1 MEKSAVK
8 KNLLSVIL
16 LILFVLPGR
25 VLHSQQAPA
34 GESELPQMVYPKYR
48 RWMSPDKAEVVRFTS
63 PSLQWPSKKFQKF
76 DVRLSQDSLFRASL
90 VQIKEI
96 PFSMINIHQSLAA
109 GEWYWQYRISGK
121 EWSDFASFTV
131 NDSSVDF
138 VPLGIETLIKSI
150 PKTHPRVMFEKEDWS
165 ALQTKTKSYKERSH
179 IVQRANNIIG
189 ERIPSERD
197 ATIQFKGRDENETD
211 KIKKIFSKEV
221 GYEFGKSLHTL
232 TQAYALTKEKKYF
245 DTALL
250 WMREATSWDPE
261 GLTRINDFGDSYI
274 MESLAL
280 AVDVFWEELD
290 PTDIKAILEQ
300 VAARANGFY
309 DKWTNYLE
317 NRNSSMH
324 VWQHIL
330 HRMFL
335 TSLAT
340 IDEIPEAEK
349 WLAYC
354 YELWL
359 AQHPKMAE
367 EDGAWFNGTGYM
379 RMNVMTLLDIPTKLG
394 AYTGQNFFKAP
405 WYGNFMKWLFY
416 AYPPGATSDGF
427 CNDGKKW
434 PMPNLEYG
442 AFADAYA
449 RITGDPIA
457 LQYSKAVFSKLDA
470 LEAPLIDLDYTG
482 GPIEKAV
489 LSDDQDYAWFRLSE
503 GYDLPLPSVDENVKL
518 SEGAFFPDVGVAYFN
533 SNRKDIEN
541 NLRVSIKSSPMG
553 PLAHTHAEHNTFN
566 IAFKGKRLFY
576 NSGYRPWMGAPH
588 TQAWY
593 KHTQGHNGIL
603 VDQYGQPY
611 DSGAY
616 GFLPRFIEGN
626 QLIYAVGDA
635 SHAYQAHELS
645 PKARKDNTPNDM
657 EVKHFRR
664 HYLLLKPN
672 IVVVYDEMEAHKPVD
687 WSWLIHNYHGLKIN
701 DVDQTLETTY
711 GDRGGKVS
719 LFGSTPL
726 DREVTDQ
733 FSVAPKNFLR
743 KKDAYGNLLTYD
755 NHWHFKATTQ
765 KKQEKMRFLA
775 IIQVSDDLN
784 YKEISRMGAGDVF
797 EIEGWKINA
806 QMDTNKSA
814 KISIERKDGQLKF
827 SSHTDTLN
835 QLSKL
840 IENVNGKTVVKTA
853 KDQYPKSI
861 INAAKR

>member
-8 KNLLSVIL
+8 KNFLPITL
-16 LILFVLPGR
+16 LILFFLKGSLLLCQETPV
-25 VLHSQQAPA
+25 V
-34 GESELPQMVYPKYR
+34 ESEIPKLVYPKYR
-48 RWMSPDKAEVVRFTS
+48 RWMSPDNAEVVRFNS

-76 DVRLSQDSLFRASL
+76 DVRLSRDSLFKESL
-90 VQIKEI
+90 FQIKEI
-96 PFSMINIHQSLAA
+96 PFSMINIHKSLAA
-109 GEWYWQYRISGK
+109 GEWYWQYKVSGK

-131 NDSSVDF
+131 NDSSIDF
-138 VPLGIETLIKSI
+138 APAGIEILIKSI
-150 PKTHPRVMFEKEDWS
+150 PKTHPRVMLKKDDWS
-165 ALQTKTKSYKERSH
+165 ALMIKVMPYKERYH
-179 IVQRANNIIG
+179 ILERANNLIG
-189 ERIPSERD
+189 KRIPSERD
-197 ATIQFKGRDENETD
+197 ALIKFEGRDKQETD
-211 KIKKIFSKEV
+211 KIKKNFSKEV
-221 GYEFGKSLHTL
+221 GYEFGKSLQTL

-250 WMREATSWDPE
+250 WMREATSWNPE

-290 PTDIKAILEQ
+290 IIERKAILEQ

-309 DKWTNYLE
+309 KKWTNYLE

-349 WLAYC
+349 WLTYI

-379 RMNVMTLLDIPTKLG
+379 RMNVMTLLDIPLKLG
-394 AYTGQNFFKAP
+394 AYTGQNFFRTP
-405 WYGNFMKWLFY
+405 WYSNFMKWLFY

-449 RITGDPIA
+449 RITGDPVA

-470 LEAPLIDLDYTG
+470 LEEPLVDLDYTG
-482 GPIEKAV
+482 GPLEKAV
-489 LSDDQDYAWFRLSE
+489 LSDDQDYAWFRITE
-503 GYDLPLPSVDENVKL
+503 GYDMPLPSMDENIKL
-518 SEGAFFPDVGVAYFN
+518 SDAAFFPDVGVAYFN
-533 SNRKDIEN
+533 SNRKNIEN

-566 IAFKGKRLFY
+566 IAYKGKRLFY

-588 TQAWY
+588 TLAWY

-603 VDQYGQPY
+603 VDQHGQPY

-616 GFLPRFIEGN
+616 GFIPKFIEGN

-645 PKARKDNTPNDM
+645 PKARKDNIPNDM
-657 EVKHFRR
+657 GVKHFRR

-672 IVVVYDEMEAHKPVD
+672 IIVVYDEMEAHKPVD
-687 WSWLIHNYHGLKIN
+687 WSWLIHNYQGLKIN
-701 DVDQTLETTY
+701 DEDQTVETTY
-711 GDRGGKVS
+711 EDRGGKVS
-719 LFGSTPL
+719 LYGSTPL
-726 DREVTDQ
+726 DREVTNQ

-743 KKDAYGNLLTYD
+743 KKDGRGNLLTYK

-765 KKQEKMRFLA
+765 KKQDKMRYLA
-775 IIQVSDDLN
+775 IIQVSDDLK
-784 YKEISRMGAGDVF
+784 YKEIFQIEDSDVF
-797 EIEGWKINA
+797 EIEGWKISA

-814 KISIERKDGQLKF
+814 KISIERKDGKLKF
-827 SSHTDTLN
+827 LSHTG
-835 QLSKL
+835 KL
-840 IENVNGKTVVKTA
+840 DKFYRLTENVNGKTVVKTA
-853 KDQYPKSI
+853 QDHYPKSI

>member
-1 MEKSAVK
+1 
-8 KNLLSVIL
+8 
-16 LILFVLPGR
+16 
-25 VLHSQQAPA
+25 
-34 GESELPQMVYPKYR
+34 
-48 RWMSPDKAEVVRFTS
+48 
-63 PSLQWPSKKFQKF
+63 
-76 DVRLSQDSLFRASL
+76 
-90 VQIKEI
+90 
-96 PFSMINIHQSLAA
+96 
-109 GEWYWQYRISGK
+109 
-121 EWSDFASFTV
+121 
-131 NDSSVDF
+131 
-138 VPLGIETLIKSI
+138 
-150 PKTHPRVMFEKEDWS
+150 
-165 ALQTKTKSYKERSH
+165 
-179 IVQRANNIIG
+179 
-189 ERIPSERD
+189 
-197 ATIQFKGRDENETD
+197 
-211 KIKKIFSKEV
+211 
-221 GYEFGKSLHTL
+221 
-232 TQAYALTKEKKYF
+232 
-245 DTALL
+245 
-250 WMREATSWDPE
+250 
-261 GLTRINDFGDSYI
+261 
-274 MESLAL
+274 
-280 AVDVFWEELD
+280 
-290 PTDIKAILEQ
+290 
-300 VAARANGFY
+300 
-309 DKWTNYLE
+309 
-317 NRNSSMH
+317 
-324 VWQHIL
+324 
-330 HRMFL
+330 
-335 TSLAT
+335 
-340 IDEIPEAEK
+340 
-349 WLAYC
+349 
-354 YELWL
+354 
-359 AQHPKMAE
+359 
-367 EDGAWFNGTGYM
+367 
-379 RMNVMTLLDIPTKLG
+379 
-394 AYTGQNFFKAP
+394 
-405 WYGNFMKWLFY
+405 
-416 AYPPGATSDGF
+416 
-427 CNDGKKW
+427 
-434 PMPNLEYG
+434 MPNLEYG

-566 IAFKGKRLFY
+566 IAYKGKRLFY

-588 TQAWY
+588 TLAWY

-603 VDQYGQPY
+603 VDQHGQPY

-701 DVDQTLETTY
+701 DVDQTVETTY
-711 GDRGGKVS
+711 EDRGGKVS
-719 LFGSTPL
+719 LYGSTPL

-733 FSVAPKNFLR
+733 FSVVPKNFLR

-775 IIQVSDDLN
+775 IIQVSDDLK

-827 SSHTDTLN
+827 SSHTEPLN

>member
-16 LILFVLPGR
+16 LILFVLPGS
-25 VLHSQQAPA
+25 VLRSQQAPA

-76 DVRLSQDSLFRASL
+76 DVRVSQDSLFRASL

-138 VPLGIETLIKSI
+138 TPVGIETLIKSI

-165 ALQTKTKSYKERSH
+165 ALQTKTKSCKERSH

-290 PTDIKAILEQ
+290 PTDRKAILEQ

-330 HRMFL
+330 HRIFL

-349 WLAYC
+349 WLAYS

-379 RMNVMTLLDIPTKLG
+379 RMNVMTLLDIPMKLG

-503 GYDLPLPSVDENVKL
+503 GYDLPPPSVDENVNL
-518 SEGAFFPDVGVAYFN
+518 SEAAFFPDVGVAYFN

-566 IAFKGKRLFY
+566 IAYKGKRLFY

-603 VDQYGQPY
+603 VDQQGQPY

-701 DVDQTLETTY
+701 DVDQTVETTY
-711 GDRGGKVS
+711 EDRGGKVS
-719 LFGSTPL
+719 LYGSTPL

-775 IIQVSDDLN
+775 IIQVSDDLK

-827 SSHTDTLN
+827 SSHTEPLN

>member
-16 LILFVLPGR
+16 LILFVLPGS
-25 VLHSQQAPA
+25 VLLSQQAPA

-76 DVRLSQDSLFRASL
+76 DVRVSQDSLFRASL

-96 PFSMINIHQSLAA
+96 PFSMINIHQSLTA

-138 VPLGIETLIKSI
+138 APVGIETLIKSI

-165 ALQTKTKSYKERSH
+165 ALQTKTKSYKERSN

-250 WMREATSWDPE
+250 WMREATSWDPD

-290 PTDIKAILEQ
+290 PTDRKAILEQ

-335 TSLAT
+335 TSLVT

-349 WLAYC
+349 WLAYS

-379 RMNVMTLLDIPTKLG
+379 RMNVMTLLDIPMKLG

-405 WYGNFMKWLFY
+405 WYGNFIMWLFY

-533 SNRKDIEN
+533 SNRKDLEN

-566 IAFKGKRLFY
+566 IAYKGKRLFY

-701 DVDQTLETTY
+701 DVDQTVETTY
-711 GDRGGKVS
+711 KDRGGKVS
-719 LFGSTPL
+719 LFSSTPL

-775 IIQVSDDLN
+775 IIQVSDDLK

-827 SSHTDTLN
+827 SSHTEPVN

>member
-138 VPLGIETLIKSI
+138 APVGIETLIKSI

-211 KIKKIFSKEV
+211 KIKKNFSKEV

-290 PTDIKAILEQ
+290 STDRKAILEQ

-349 WLAYC
+349 WLAYS

-379 RMNVMTLLDIPTKLG
+379 RMNLMTLLDIPMKLG

-503 GYDLPLPSVDENVKL
+503 GYDLPLPSVDENVNL
-518 SEGAFFPDVGVAYFN
+518 SEAAFFPDVGVAYFN

-566 IAFKGKRLFY
+566 IAYKGKRLFY

-588 TQAWY
+588 TLAWY

-603 VDQYGQPY
+603 VDQHGQPY

-701 DVDQTLETTY
+701 DVDQTVETTY
-711 GDRGGKVS
+711 EDRGGKVS
-719 LFGSTPL
+719 LYGSTPL

-733 FSVAPKNFLR
+733 FSVVPKNFLR

-775 IIQVSDDLN
+775 IIQVSDDLK

-827 SSHTDTLN
+827 SSHTEPLN

>member
-16 LILFVLPGR
+16 LILFVLPGS
-25 VLHSQQAPA
+25 VLLSQQAPA

-76 DVRLSQDSLFRASL
+76 DVRVSQDSLFRASL

-96 PFSMINIHQSLAA
+96 PFSMINIHQSLTA

-138 VPLGIETLIKSI
+138 TPVGIETLIKSI

-165 ALQTKTKSYKERSH
+165 ALQTKTKSYKERSN

-197 ATIQFKGRDENETD
+197 ATIQFKGRDENERD

-290 PTDIKAILEQ
+290 PTDRKAILEQ

-349 WLAYC
+349 WLAYS

-379 RMNVMTLLDIPTKLG
+379 RMNVMTLLDIPMKLG

-405 WYGNFMKWLFY
+405 WYGNFIKWLFY

-533 SNRKDIEN
+533 SNRKDLEN

-566 IAFKGKRLFY
+566 IAYKGKRLFY

-701 DVDQTLETTY
+701 DVDQTVETTY
-711 GDRGGKVS
+711 KDRGGKVS
-719 LFGSTPL
+719 LFSSTPL

-775 IIQVSDDLN
+775 IIQVSDDLK

-827 SSHTDTLN
+827 SSHTEPVN

>member
-16 LILFVLPGR
+16 LILFVLPGS
-25 VLHSQQAPA
+25 VLLSQQAPA

-76 DVRLSQDSLFRASL
+76 DVRVSQDSLFRASL

-96 PFSMINIHQSLAA
+96 PFSMINIHQSLTA

-138 VPLGIETLIKSI
+138 TPVGIETLIKSI

-165 ALQTKTKSYKERSH
+165 ALQTKTKSYKERSN

-250 WMREATSWDPE
+250 WMREATSWDPD

-290 PTDIKAILEQ
+290 PTDRKAILEQ

-335 TSLAT
+335 TSLVT

-349 WLAYC
+349 WLTYS

-379 RMNVMTLLDIPTKLG
+379 RMNVMTLLDIPMKLG

-405 WYGNFMKWLFY
+405 WYGNFIKWLFY

-533 SNRKDIEN
+533 SNRKDLEN

-566 IAFKGKRLFY
+566 IAYKGKRLFY

-701 DVDQTLETTY
+701 DVDQTVETTY
-711 GDRGGKVS
+711 KDRGGKVS
-719 LFGSTPL
+719 LFSSTPL

-775 IIQVSDDLN
+775 IIQVSDDLK

-827 SSHTDTLN
+827 SSHTEPVN

>member
-16 LILFVLPGR
+16 LILFVLPGS
-25 VLHSQQAPA
+25 VLLSQQAPA

-76 DVRLSQDSLFRASL
+76 DVRVSQDSLFRASL

-96 PFSMINIHQSLAA
+96 PFSMINIHQSLTA

-138 VPLGIETLIKSI
+138 TPVGIETLIKSI

-165 ALQTKTKSYKERSH
+165 ALQTKTKSYKERSN

-250 WMREATSWDPE
+250 WMREATSWDPD

-290 PTDIKAILEQ
+290 PTDRKAILEQ

-335 TSLAT
+335 TSLVT

-349 WLAYC
+349 WLAYS

-379 RMNVMTLLDIPTKLG
+379 RMNVMTLLDIPMKLG

-405 WYGNFMKWLFY
+405 WYGNFIKWLFY

-533 SNRKDIEN
+533 SNRKDLEN

-566 IAFKGKRLFY
+566 IAYKGKRLFY

-701 DVDQTLETTY
+701 DVDQTVETTY
-711 GDRGGKVS
+711 KDRGGKVS
-719 LFGSTPL
+719 LFSSTPL

-775 IIQVSDDLN
+775 IIQVSDDLK

-827 SSHTDTLN
+827 SSHTEPVN

>member
-8 KNLLSVIL
+8 KNILSVIL
-16 LILFVLPGR
+16 LILFVLPGS
-25 VLHSQQAPA
+25 VLRSQQAPA
-34 GESELPQMVYPKYR
+34 GGSELPQMVYPKYR

-76 DVRLSQDSLFRASL
+76 DVRVSQDSLFRASL

-138 VPLGIETLIKSI
+138 APVGIETLIKSI

-165 ALQTKTKSYKERSH
+165 ALQTKTKPYKERSH

-290 PTDIKAILEQ
+290 PTDRKAILEQ

-349 WLAYC
+349 WLAYS

-379 RMNVMTLLDIPTKLG
+379 RMN
-394 AYTGQNFFKAP
+394 
-405 WYGNFMKWLFY
+405 
-416 AYPPGATSDGF
+416 
-427 CNDGKKW
+427 
-434 PMPNLEYG
+434 
-442 AFADAYA
+442 
-449 RITGDPIA
+449 
-457 LQYSKAVFSKLDA
+457 
-470 LEAPLIDLDYTG
+470 
-482 GPIEKAV
+482 
-489 LSDDQDYAWFRLSE
+489 
-503 GYDLPLPSVDENVKL
+503 
-518 SEGAFFPDVGVAYFN
+518 
-533 SNRKDIEN
+533 
-541 NLRVSIKSSPMG
+541 
-553 PLAHTHAEHNTFN
+553 
-566 IAFKGKRLFY
+566 
-576 NSGYRPWMGAPH
+576 
-588 TQAWY
+588 
-593 KHTQGHNGIL
+593 
-603 VDQYGQPY
+603 
-611 DSGAY
+611 
-616 GFLPRFIEGN
+616 
-626 QLIYAVGDA
+626 
-635 SHAYQAHELS
+635 
-645 PKARKDNTPNDM
+645 
-657 EVKHFRR
+657 
-664 HYLLLKPN
+664 
-672 IVVVYDEMEAHKPVD
+672 
-687 WSWLIHNYHGLKIN
+687 
-701 DVDQTLETTY
+701 
-711 GDRGGKVS
+711 
-719 LFGSTPL
+719 
-726 DREVTDQ
+726 
-733 FSVAPKNFLR
+733 
-743 KKDAYGNLLTYD
+743 
-755 NHWHFKATTQ
+755 
-765 KKQEKMRFLA
+765 
-775 IIQVSDDLN
+775 
-784 YKEISRMGAGDVF
+784 
-797 EIEGWKINA
+797 
-806 QMDTNKSA
+806 
-814 KISIERKDGQLKF
+814 
-827 SSHTDTLN
+827 
-835 QLSKL
+835 
-840 IENVNGKTVVKTA
+840 
-853 KDQYPKSI
+853 
-861 INAAKR
+861 

>member
-16 LILFVLPGR
+16 LILFVLPGS
-25 VLHSQQAPA
+25 VLLSQQAPA

-76 DVRLSQDSLFRASL
+76 DVRVSQDSLFRASL

-96 PFSMINIHQSLAA
+96 PFSMINIHQSLTA

-138 VPLGIETLIKSI
+138 APVGIETLIKSI

-165 ALQTKTKSYKERSH
+165 ALQTKTKSYKERSN

-290 PTDIKAILEQ
+290 PTDRKAILEQ

-335 TSLAT
+335 TSLVT

-349 WLAYC
+349 WLTYS

-379 RMNVMTLLDIPTKLG
+379 RMNVMTLLDIPMKLG

-405 WYGNFMKWLFY
+405 WYGNFIKWLFY

-533 SNRKDIEN
+533 SNRKDLEN

-566 IAFKGKRLFY
+566 IAYKGKRLFY

-701 DVDQTLETTY
+701 DVDQTVETTY
-711 GDRGGKVS
+711 KDRGGKVS
-719 LFGSTPL
+719 LFSSTPL

-775 IIQVSDDLN
+775 IIQVSDDLK

-827 SSHTDTLN
+827 SSHTEPVN

>member
-16 LILFVLPGR
+16 LILFVLPGS
-25 VLHSQQAPA
+25 VLLSQQAPA

-76 DVRLSQDSLFRASL
+76 DVRVSQDSLFRASL

-96 PFSMINIHQSLAA
+96 PFSMINIHQSLTA

-138 VPLGIETLIKSI
+138 APVGIETLIKSI

-165 ALQTKTKSYKERSH
+165 ALQTKTKSYKERSN

-197 ATIQFKGRDENETD
+197 ATIQFKGRDENERD

-250 WMREATSWDPE
+250 WMREATSWDPD

-290 PTDIKAILEQ
+290 PTDRKAILEQ

-335 TSLAT
+335 TSLVT

-349 WLAYC
+349 WLTYS

-379 RMNVMTLLDIPTKLG
+379 RMNVMTLLDIPMKLG

-405 WYGNFMKWLFY
+405 WYGNFIKWLFY

-533 SNRKDIEN
+533 SNRKDLEN

-566 IAFKGKRLFY
+566 IAYKGKRLFY

-701 DVDQTLETTY
+701 DVDQTVETTY
-711 GDRGGKVS
+711 KDRGGKVS
-719 LFGSTPL
+719 LFSSTPL

-775 IIQVSDDLN
+775 IIQVSDDLK

-827 SSHTDTLN
+827 SSHTEPVN

>member
-16 LILFVLPGR
+16 LILFVLPGS
-25 VLHSQQAPA
+25 VLRSQQAPA

-76 DVRLSQDSLFRASL
+76 DVRVSQDSLFRASL

-138 VPLGIETLIKSI
+138 APVGIETLIKSI

-211 KIKKIFSKEV
+211 KIKKIFSKDV

-290 PTDIKAILEQ
+290 PTDRKAILEQ

-349 WLAYC
+349 WLAYS

-379 RMNVMTLLDIPTKLG
+379 RMNVMTLLDIPMKLG

-457 LQYSKAVFSKLDA
+457 LQYSKSVFSKLDA

-566 IAFKGKRLFY
+566 IAYKGKRLFY

-711 GDRGGKVS
+711 EDRGGKVS

-743 KKDAYGNLLTYD
+743 KKDAYGNLLTYY

-775 IIQVSDDLN
+775 IIQVSDDLK

-827 SSHTDTLN
+827 SSHTEPLN